1 MEQQYLVGLAGIVVL
16 GVGAQWLAWRLRIP
30 SILLLLVFGVLAGPV
45 TGFIDPDALLGGLLL
60 PVVSLSVAVIL
71 FEGGLSLRLSEL
83 KQVGGVFI
91 RLISLGVAVTWV
103 ISALAAHWLIGLPW
117 PLAAVLGS
125 ILVVTGP
132 TVIGPMLRH
141 LRLGGQ
147 VGSILKWEGIVIDP
161 LGAMLAVLVFA
172 AVRVEGVSQAASRL
186 ASGFALTALIGTGL
200 GALAA
205 LAFVIPLR
213 RYWIPD
219 SLQNA
224 ASLAAVFGVFTLANW
239 LQAEAGL
246 LAVTVMGIGVANQRH
261 VTIRHVVEF
270 KENLRQ
276 LLVSGLFL
284 ILAARLRPADLR
296 RLDLGCFA
304 FLMVLVFVARPAAVW
319 VSALGSKLNWRERLF
334 LAAMAPRGIVAAAVT
349 SVVALELSAAGVE
362 QADRLTPI
370 TFLVIIGTVLL
381 YGLAAPPLA
390 RKLGLAQPN
399 PQGVVLV
406 GAHPWAR
413 AIAMALKGE
422 GLPALLVDSDWSNI
436 SVARQAGLST
446 FFASILAEH
455 TLNELDV
462 TELGHLLAVTPND
475 EVNSLACLRFIE
487 VFGRRGVYQLSF
499 APQAQGRREAVS
511 LDQRGRFLFEADA
524 TYTQLVERFGEDP
537 ILKATR
543 LTKEFS
549 YGDFQQLHR
558 GDSLPLLLI
567 TESRVVIPFTIL
579 DPPAP
584 QPGQTLISAIS
595 AESIAGRQTILES
608 GPEAAS
614 GVSADA
620 SAAAGA
626 PKN

>member
-1 MEQQYLVGLAGIVVL
+1 MEQHYLVGLASIVVL
-16 GVGAQWLAWRLRIP
+16 GVAAQWLAWRLRIP
-30 SILLLLVFGVLAGPV
+30 SILLLLAFGIIAGPV
-45 TGFIDPDALLGGLLL
+45 TGFLNPDALLGNLLL

-83 KQVGGVFI
+83 KQMGGVFI
-91 RLISLGVAVTWV
+91 RLVTLGVAVSWV
-103 ISALAAHWLIGLPW
+103 IIAVAAHWLIGLEW
-117 PLAAVLGS
+117 PLAAVFGA

-172 AVRVEGVSQAASRL
+172 VVRVEGVSQAASQFVY
-186 ASGFALTALIGTGL
+186 GFALTALVGTGL
-200 GALAA
+200 GVLAA
-205 LAFVIPLR
+205 FAFVVPLR
-213 RYWIPD
+213 RYWLPD

-224 ASLAAVFGVFTLANW
+224 ASLAAVFGVFSLANA
-239 LQAEAGL
+239 LQAESGL

-284 ILAARLRPADLR
+284 ILAARLRLADFR
-296 RLDLGCFA
+296 SLDLGCFA
-304 FLMVLVFVARPAAVW
+304 FLAILVLVARPATVW
-319 VSALGSKLNWRERLF
+319 ISALGSKLSWRERLF

-349 SVVALELSAAGVE
+349 SVVALELSAAGMK

-381 YGLAAPPLA
+381 YGLGAPPLA

-413 AIAMALKGE
+413 AIATALKGE

-436 SVARQAGLST
+436 SAARQAGLST

-455 TLNELDV
+455 TLNEMDV
-462 TELGHLLAVTPND
+462 AEMGHLLAVTPND
-475 EVNSLACLRFIE
+475 EVNSLACLRFID
-487 VFGRRGVYQLSF
+487 VFGRRGVFQLSF
-499 APQAQGRREAVS
+499 APRAQGRREAVS
-511 LDQRGRFLFEADA
+511 LDQRGRFLFQADT
-524 TYTQLVERFGEDP
+524 TYMHLVERFSEDP
-537 ILKATR
+537 ILRATR
-543 LTKEFS
+543 LTKEFG
-549 YGDFQQLHR
+549 YEDFCKLN
-558 GDSLPLLLI
+558 GSDSLPLLLI
-567 TESRVVIPFTIL
+567 SESRALLPFTVV
-579 DPPAP
+579 DPPLP
-584 QPGQTLISAIS
+584 QPGQTLISATAVGS
-595 AESIAGRQTILES
+595 STGREK
-608 GPEAAS
+608 AADS
-614 GVSADA
+614 NVETLVAVNV
-620 SAAAGA
+620 AAPATA
-626 PKN
+626 